1 MLIEVLVSGWEQHCC
16 GKAFVRGSA
25 ATVSIVARDPS
36 ETEPDAP
43 ARFFEEHH
51 GQTPADVLQRDVTGT
66 VARITG
72 VTKEQRRRP
81 GPDPVFEDGDTVVS
95 SADLD
100 EVAARSTGGFG
111 ELRLLLEL
119 HDGTQLPGYV
129 QSEASR
135 AAAERVA
142 LDHERALLRRTDEV
156 GVLLDAIADEAINA
170 YSSIATIERPD
181 DGMSVSIE
189 PRSAGTAAVLW
200 SRSASAEADVIA
212 VRVGEGRFS
221 FPADIEH
228 ASQLRELISA
238 AAAGRVY
245 ERLHEE
251 DDSTVL
257 ETMVESI
264 DGQSWQ
270 AATTARPFRLGG
282 GVVAMAG
289 ALADRLRAGDHGY
302 EAWTTERPGV
312 ERH

>member
-51 GQTPADVLQRDVTGT
+51 GQTPADVPQWDVTGT

-72 VTKEQRRRP
+72 VTQEQRRRP

-119 HDGTQLPGYV
+119 HDATELPGYV
-129 QSEASR
+129 LSEASR
-135 AAAERVA
+135 AAAERVVR
-142 LDHERALLRRTDEV
+142 DHERALLRRADEV

-170 YSSIATIERPD
+170 YSSVATMERSD
-181 DGMSVSIE
+181 DGMGVSIE
-189 PRSAGTAAVLW
+189 PRAAGTAAISW
-200 SRSASAEADVIA
+200 SRSVSAEADVIA

-221 FPADIEH
+221 FTADVEH
-228 ASQLRELISA
+228 ASELRELVSA

-245 ERLHEE
+245 EKVHEAV
-251 DDSTVL
+251 DSTVL
-257 ETMVESI
+257 ATVVESI
-264 DGQSWQ
+264 EGRSWK
-270 AATTARPFRLGG
+270 TEITSRPLRLGG
-282 GVVAMAG
+282 GVMAMAG
-289 ALADRLRAGDHGY
+289 ALAARLRAGDHGY
-302 EAWTTERPGV
+302 DAWTA
-312 ERH
+312 

>member
-25 ATVSIVARDPS
+25 ATVSIVVRDPS

-51 GQTPADVLQRDVTGT
+51 GQTPADVPQWDVTGT

-72 VTKEQRRRP
+72 VTQEQRRRP
-81 GPDPVFEDGDTVVS
+81 GPDPVFEDGDTVIS
-95 SADLD
+95 SAELD

-119 HDGTQLPGYV
+119 HDATELPGYV
-129 QSEASR
+129 QSEANR

-142 LDHERALLRRTDEV
+142 LDHERALLRRADEV
-156 GVLLDAIADEAINA
+156 GRLLDSIADEAIDA
-170 YSSIATIERPD
+170 YSSIATIERSD
-181 DGMSVSIE
+181 DGMGVSIE
-189 PRSAGTAAVLW
+189 PRSAGTAAVSW
-200 SRSASAEADVIA
+200 SRSVSAEADVIA

-221 FPADIEH
+221 FAADMEH
-228 ASQLRELISA
+228 ASELRELVSA

-245 ERLHEE
+245 ERVHEAA
-251 DDSTVL
+251 DSTVL
-257 ETMVESI
+257 ETVVESI
-264 DGQSWQ
+264 EGRSWK
-270 AATTARPFRLGG
+270 TEITSRPMRLGE

-289 ALADRLRAGDHGY
+289 ALAERLRAGDHGY
-302 EAWTTERPGV
+302 EAWPA
-312 ERH
+312 